1 MSPLSSSVY
10 SSIFTY
16 NPYVLISSYQYFTFL
31 ASIGPHQITC
41 ISHIIL
47 ALWMKHLE
55 IVHKH
60 VKWLHLYTPTSC
72 QKQTCQPSTKVS
84 WKFDKLFATYSSL
97 SRSDLS
103 AFQPFGPF
111 SLSSLSMLLPCQQ
124 HSVTFHCDWT
134 FYYTGMLKADCKT
147 THTIIN
153 TAYPSSLFKYFASF
167 TALAIFIVS
176 CTR

>member
-1 MSPLSSSVY
+1 MSLLSN

-31 ASIGPHQITC
+31 ASIEPHQITC

-47 ALWMKHLE
+47 TLWMKHLE
-55 IVHKH
+55 IVQKH
-60 VKWLHLYTPTSC
+60 VKWLHLYTPVWAVRNKLANLQ
-72 QKQTCQPSTKVS
+72 QKFLENLTNY
-84 WKFDKLFATYSSL
+84 TYSRL

-111 SLSSLSMLLPCQQ
+111 SLSSLSMLLPCLQ
-124 HSVTFHCDWT
+124 HSETFHCDWT
-134 FYYTGMLKADCKT
+134 FYYTGTLKADCKT
-147 THTIIN
+147 THEIIN
-153 TAYPSSLFKYFASF
+153 TAYPSSLFKFFASF
-167 TALAIFIVS
+167 AALATFIVS